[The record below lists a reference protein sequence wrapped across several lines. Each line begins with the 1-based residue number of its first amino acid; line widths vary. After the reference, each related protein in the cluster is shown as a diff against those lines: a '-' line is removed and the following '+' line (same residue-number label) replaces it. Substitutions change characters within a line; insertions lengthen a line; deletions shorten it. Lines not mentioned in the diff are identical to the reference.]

1 MNAIEEIKEA
11 VERLTPEDLDAFRS
25 WYLEFD
31 AQRWD
36 EQFERDAKSGKL
48 DQIAERAVQQYR
60 AGNYS
65 EL

>member
-11 VERLTPEDLDAFRS
+11 VARLAPEDFDAFRS

-60 AGNYS
+60 VGNYS